1 MSEIKS
7 KKIKLF
13 GTHHLVCSLAN
24 IKKMTFLYDK
34 AFLNLDILVQWP
46 SQDFFSLCL
55 TSSFY
60 LRIMLIFINK
70 LYGITWSPNCWWSK
84 HGVCLNQTIYIKL
97 FYRDGIQ
104 LCFLEIGWYYRHQLP
119 HQFLCGAE
127 DQTQVILHARQVFC
141 KLNICTRS
149 NRV

>member
-46 SQDFFSLCL
+46 SQDFF
-55 TSSFY
+55 FF
-60 LRIMLIFINK
+60 MFNK
-70 LYGITWSPNCWWSK
+70 
-84 HGVCLNQTIYIKL
+84 
-97 FYRDGIQ
+97 
-104 LCFLEIGWYYRHQLP
+104 
-119 HQFLCGAE
+119 QFLPKDNANF
-127 DQTQVILHARQVFC
+127 H
-141 KLNICTRS
+141 
-149 NRV
+149 

>member
-46 SQDFFSLCL
+46 SQDFF
-55 TSSFY
+55 FF
-60 LRIMLIFINK
+60 MFNK
-70 LYGITWSPNCWWSK
+70 
-84 HGVCLNQTIYIKL
+84 
-97 FYRDGIQ
+97 
-104 LCFLEIGWYYRHQLP
+104 
-119 HQFLCGAE
+119 
-127 DQTQVILHARQVFC
+127 
-141 KLNICTRS
+141 
-149 NRV
+149 